1 MKANVTRLCMCNLI
15 GSDAV
20 KKDIL
25 SKKGE
30 LALRKNLKTLDEMQ
44 EIDLRLDGIE
54 DVRSSL
60 LAEMGALDQTVTAAQ
75 QDILSKE
82 GEIAVLDEE
91 RRGVESTLE
100 TETDNI
106 VRSESRLKEIKTQ
119 KEYVAVSKEIG
130 VAKKMKVELEEQLLQ
145 KIGQLDELKG
155 AVSESQANL
164 ASLEENIAA
173 RKAEVQTKVDDLD
186 RELAEDRIAR
196 EEKAKTL
203 SPAILKRYATL
214 RKMRRGLAV
223 VEARDGSCLGCNM
236 NLPPQLYNSLH
247 RGEELIFCPHCQR
260 MLVLRQQS

>member
-1 MKANVTRLCMCNLI
+1 MNLI
-15 GSDAV
+15 GSDADT
-20 KKDIL
+20 KDIL
-25 SKKGE
+25 PGKGE
-30 LALRKNLKTLDEMQ
+30 SALRKNLKTLDEMQ

-54 DVRSSL
+54 GVRNSL
-60 LAEMGALDQTVTAAQ
+60 LAEMDALDQTVAAAR
-75 QDILSKE
+75 QDILAKE
-82 GEIAVLDEE
+82 GEITALDEE
-91 RRGVESTLE
+91 RQGVESTLAVE
-100 TETDNI
+100 ADNI

-145 KIGQLDELKG
+145 KIGQLEELKG
-155 AVSESQANL
+155 AVSESQGNL
-164 ASLEENIAA
+164 ASLEENISA
-173 RKAEVQTKVDDLD
+173 RKAEVQAKVDDLD
-186 RELAEDRIAR
+186 HELAADRIAR
-196 EEKAKTL
+196 EEKVKTL

-260 MLVLRQQS
+260 MLVLKQQA